1 MKSEYNDSL
10 SWPFCADI
18 VIDILNCKGDHSHH
32 REILH
37 FNIDNCDEVCGR
49 RYDDGLAP
57 KGQGNNKVV
66 PLFELFVQYSLS
78 TKYLEDDC
86 MCIKIYDVA
95 LYNTPILNKT
105 PRWQTSNKPSSSW
118 PIEFTVRV
126 S

>member
-1 MKSEYNDSL
+1 MCLKVNAAGNVGTHVAIYEHLMKSEYNDSL

-37 FNIDNCDEVCGR
+37 FNNDNCDEVCGR

-78 TKYLEDDC
+78 T
-86 MCIKIYDVA
+86 
-95 LYNTPILNKT
+95 
-105 PRWQTSNKPSSSW
+105 
-118 PIEFTVRV
+118 
-126 S
+126 